1 MTLYSNYIWTLIFPE
16 LLLVSLANAGFRV
29 SLIGYAESAPPAAVR
44 DNKNITVRGIPPPWK
59 LPRKPKIAYVLLA
72 PAAALMRALTL
83 SLVMLQGGR
92 KGVILVQNPPSIP
105 TLLVARMVSWF
116 VDGSVSASVKR
127 VLIQT

>member
-1 MTLYSNYIWTLIFPE
+1 
-16 LLLVSLANAGFRV
+16 
-29 SLIGYAESAPPAAVR
+29 VR

>member
-1 MTLYSNYIWTLIFPE
+1 M
-16 LLLVSLANAGFRV
+16 
-29 SLIGYAESAPPAAVR
+29 R

-83 SLVMLQGGR
+83 SLVMLQGGH

-116 VDGSVSASVKR
+116 VDGSVSAIVKR
-127 VLIQT
+127 V